1 MTIESGSTPRTRA
14 ARPSRRGFVKA
25 SAGLVVGFHLAPR
38 LAGAQAAAQPP
49 AAPTKPEINAWVAIA
64 PDDTVTIRMARTEMG
79 QGTRTGLA
87 QMVAEELECEWAR
100 IRTEYVTPGQ
110 SLARNR
116 AWGAFLT
123 AGSQGIRQSQD
134 YVRRGGATA
143 RIMLVQA
150 AANAWNVPAAECS
163 ARQGTVV
170 HGPTGRTVRYG
181 QVAEAAGRLEV
192 PKDVPLKDPKD
203 WKLIGRS
210 VPRMDTA
217 EKTTGQL
224 VYGADL
230 KMPGMLVAVPRECPV
245 FGGKVKSFDAAAV
258 AQRPGVRHVLKVA
271 DTAVAVVAD
280 TFWQAKTAL
289 DALPVEW
296 DYGPNRGESSET
308 IAARLREGLEAA
320 EAFVGNQNGDARAAI
335 AGAARKLEAVYS
347 YPFQNHA
354 PMEPMNATVLWTADR
369 CDVWCPTQN
378 GEAALAATAQAAG
391 LPQTACDVH
400 RMDLGGGFGR
410 RTTHDWLIQAVNIAK
425 QVPGVPVK
433 TMWTREEDMVQG
445 RYHPVTMC
453 KLTAGLDD
461 KGELVGLHMRISG
474 QSILSFVFPNALQ
487 QGRDPVQ
494 FQGLNASGAES
505 AIGYAFPNLLIDH
518 AMRNTHVPP
527 HFWRG
532 VNHNQNAVYL
542 ECFIDEIA
550 HALKM
555 DPLAFRRKHMQGHP
569 KHRAVL
575 DAVAAR
581 IGWDRPAPAGVH
593 RGIAQQMG
601 FGSYVAAAAEVSVDD
616 KGVLK
621 IHRIVAATD
630 CGVAVNPQQIEM
642 QVEGSFVYGLS
653 AMLYGACTVKDGAI
667 VETNFDRYNVLR
679 MNEMPKVET
688 IVMPSG
694 GFWGGVGEPTI
705 MVAAPAVLNAIFAA
719 TGRRIRSVPLKDQD
733 LRRA

>member
-1 MTIESGSTPRTRA
+1 MTFTSGTPSRTRTV
-14 ARPSRRGFVKA
+14 RSSRRGFLKG

-38 LAGAQAAAQPP
+38 GALAQQAAAARTP
-49 AAPTKPEINAWVAIA
+49 PEINAWVAIA
-64 PDDTVTIRMARTEMG
+64 PDDTVTIRMARAEMG

-87 QMVAEELECEWAR
+87 QLVAEELECEWAR

-110 SLARNR
+110 SLARSR

-143 RIMLVQA
+143 RTMLVQA
-150 AANAWNVPAAECS
+150 AANAWSVPVAECV

-170 HGPTGRTVRYG
+170 HTPTGRTVRYG
-181 QVAEAAGRLEV
+181 QLATAAGQLEV

-210 VPRMDTA
+210 MPRLDTA
-217 EKTTGQL
+217 DKTTGRL

-245 FGGKVKSFDAAAV
+245 FGGKVKSFDADAV
-258 AQRPGVRHVLKVA
+258 RARPGVRHVLQVA
-271 DTAVAVVAD
+271 DSAVAVVAD
-280 TFWQAKTAL
+280 TFWQARTAL
-289 DALPVEW
+289 DALPVVW
-296 DYGPNRGESSET
+296 DYGPNRAESSET
-308 IAARLREGLEAA
+308 IAARLREGLGAA

-335 AGAARKLEAVYS
+335 AGAARRIESVYA

-354 PMEPMNATVLWTADR
+354 PMEPMNATVVWTATR

-400 RMDLGGGFGR
+400 RMDLGGGYGR
-410 RTTHDWLIQAVNIAK
+410 RTTHDWLTQAVLIAK
-425 QVPGVPVK
+425 QIPGVPVK

-453 KLTAGLDD
+453 TLTAGLDD
-461 KGELVGLHMRISG
+461 KGEVTGLHMRISG
-474 QSILSFVFPNALQ
+474 QSILSYVFPNALQ

-494 FQGLNASGAES
+494 FQGLNAGGAES

-532 VNHNQNAVYL
+532 VNHNQNAIYL

-550 HALKM
+550 HAVGM
-555 DPLAFRRKHMQGHP
+555 DPVAFRRKHMQAHP

-581 IGWDRPAPAGVH
+581 IGWDTRPPAGIH

-601 FGSYVAAAAEVSVDD
+601 FGSYVAAAAEISVDD
-616 KGVLK
+616 KGALT

-630 CGVAVNPQQIEM
+630 CGVAVNPQQIAM
-642 QVEGSFVYGLS
+642 QVEGSFAYGLS
-653 AMLYGACTVKDGAI
+653 ALLYGECTVKDGAI
-667 VETNFDRYNVLR
+667 EQTNFDRYDVLR
-679 MNEMPKVET
+679 LAQMPKVET

-719 TGRRIRSVPLKDQD
+719 TGKRIRSVPLKDQD